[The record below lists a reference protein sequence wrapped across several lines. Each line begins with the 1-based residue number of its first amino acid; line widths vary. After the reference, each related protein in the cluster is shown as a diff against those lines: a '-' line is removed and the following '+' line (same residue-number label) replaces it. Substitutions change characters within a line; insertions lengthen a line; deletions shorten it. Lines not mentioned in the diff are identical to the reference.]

1 MVGTE
6 GLEPS
11 TDSRGIS
18 SALSPTEL
26 CPQIGTGER
35 TRTSRTMGLN
45 HVPMPIRLHPQIKTR
60 RQVLVMDSNHL
71 KIFYKQN
78 SINLNDEL
86 LFSNVFLLKINQDG
100 ARGGTRTRTTSQSR
114 DFRTTLCHHSHI
126 SVLQSGLCLHH
137 IYYYRFRWLVYSLYA
152 QSFSTIFTPI

>member
-26 CPQIGTGER
+26 CPQIKNGTGER

-45 HVPMPIRLHPQIKTR
+45 HVPMPIRLHP
-60 RQVLVMDSNHL
+60 L
-71 KIFYKQN
+71 
-78 SINLNDEL
+78 NLSHEVDQ
-86 LFSNVFLLKINQDG
+86 SQD
-100 ARGGTRTRTTSQSR
+100 AE
-114 DFRTTLCHHSHI
+114 F
-126 SVLQSGLCLHH
+126 
-137 IYYYRFRWLVYSLYA
+137 F
-152 QSFSTIFTPI
+152 

>member
-26 CPQIGTGER
+26 CPQIKNGTGER

-45 HVPMPIRLHPQIKTR
+45 HVPMPIRLHPQVVKT
-60 RQVLVMDSNHL
+60 LSSFDGFEPS
-71 KIFYKQN
+71 KILLQK
-78 SINLNDEL
+78 NLFTQIIL
-86 LFSNVFLLKINQDG
+86 LF
-100 ARGGTRTRTTSQSR
+100 
-114 DFRTTLCHHSHI
+114 I
-126 SVLQSGLCLHH
+126 SVLVLNIQ
-137 IYYYRFRWLVYSLYA
+137 R
-152 QSFSTIFTPI
+152 

>member
-26 CPQIGTGER
+26 CPQIKNGTGER

-45 HVPMPIRLHPQIKTR
+45 HVPMPIRLHPQVVKT
-60 RQVLVMDSNHL
+60 LSSSDGFEPS
-71 KIFYKQN
+71 KILLQKKFIYPNYIAVYQR
-78 SINLNDEL
+78 LN
-86 LFSNVFLLKINQDG
+86 
-100 ARGGTRTRTTSQSR
+100 A
-114 DFRTTLCHHSHI
+114 
-126 SVLQSGLCLHH
+126 
-137 IYYYRFRWLVYSLYA
+137 
-152 QSFSTIFTPI
+152 